1 MSNELANVANV
12 NTGIQNQFIS
22 TLDMGTVS
30 GKIKVQNAFANA
42 KSLNDV
48 NEDEILWICDAI
60 ITPGIRKGRKGA
72 PDTECQNTY
81 LIDTDGNAYF
91 TQSDG
96 IARDINFIMYI
107 FDDMGKNS
115 TDNGFLKVKITEK
128 KLPNGNTIKNAVLC
142 E

>member
-12 NTGIQNQFIS
+12 NTALQNQFFS
-22 TLDMGTVS
+22 TLDMSTVS

-42 KSLNDV
+42 ESLNDV
-48 NEDEILWICDAI
+48 KPDTILNICDAI

-107 FDDMGKNS
+107 FEDMGKNS
-115 TDNGFLKVKITEK
+115 TDEGYLKIKITKRE
-128 KLPNGNTIKNAVLC
+128 LPNGNTIKNAVLC
-142 E
+142 D